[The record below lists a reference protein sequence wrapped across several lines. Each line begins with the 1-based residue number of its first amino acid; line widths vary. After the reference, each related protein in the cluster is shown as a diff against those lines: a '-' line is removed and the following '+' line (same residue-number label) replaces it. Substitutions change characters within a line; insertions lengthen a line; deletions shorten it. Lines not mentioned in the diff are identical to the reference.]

1 MGNPQETPKGGSS
14 ETVRRASSFPARCGV
29 MELHPEW
36 VVGFVDGEGCF
47 YVGVN
52 KNKTMNLGYQVLP
65 EFRVVQHQRD
75 IQVLYALK
83 RFFGCGTVRRNDED
97 RCELRIR
104 KLECLKKVVEFF
116 QNHPLKTKK
125 NVDFKKFSKIIKMMD
140 EGKHLSRE
148 GLIEIVQIALE
159 MNTGKDDQLK
169 QILIELTG
177 KAG

>member
-14 ETVRRASSFPARCGV
+14 ETVRRASSFPVRCSV
-29 MELHPEW
+29 VELHPEW

-52 KNKTMNLGYQVLP
+52 KNKTMSVGYQVLP

-83 RFFGCGTVRRNDED
+83 RFFGCGTVRRNHED
-97 RCELRIR
+97 RYELRIR
-104 KLECLKKVVEFF
+104 KIECLKKVVEFF
-116 QNHPLKTKK
+116 QKHPLKTKK
-125 NVDFKKFSKIIKMMD
+125 NVDLRKFSKIIKMME
-140 EGKHLSRE
+140 EGRHLTKE

-159 MNTGKDDQLK
+159 MNTGKRDNLRRILDD
-169 QILIELTG
+169 LTG

>member
-1 MGNPQETPKGGSS
+1 
-14 ETVRRASSFPARCGV
+14 

-52 KNKTMNLGYQVLP
+52 KNKTMSVGYQVLP

-83 RFFGCGTVRRNDED
+83 RFFGCGTVRRNGED

-104 KLECLKKVVEFF
+104 KFECLKKVVEFF

-125 NVDFKKFSKIIKMMD
+125 NVDFKKFSRIIKMMD